1 MSCQTGSC
9 HEIQDLKTKTSTLF
23 AEAGFTVFNQ
33 DRFGLTS
40 CKREYDPYFM
50 QDLLQI
56 LCAAEELDS
65 CDSALDSC
73 LGCDLKTIR
82 QTIST
87 L

>member
-1 MSCQTGSC
+1 MSCQTGTC
-9 HEIQDLKTKTSTLF
+9 KEIQDLKTKASTLF

-40 CKREYDPYFM
+40 CKNEYDPYFM

-56 LCAAEELDS
+56 LCASEELDT
-65 CDSALDSC
+65 CDSSLDSC
-73 LGCDLKTIR
+73 LGCDLKTIQ